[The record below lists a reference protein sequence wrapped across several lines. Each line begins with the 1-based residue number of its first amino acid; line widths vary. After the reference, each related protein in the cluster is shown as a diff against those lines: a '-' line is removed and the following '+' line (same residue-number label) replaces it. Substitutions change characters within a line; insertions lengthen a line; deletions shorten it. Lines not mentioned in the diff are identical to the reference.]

1 MPDIYLLRRRIADLA
16 TGAIDQHLSGLRKT
30 NDQQSSV
37 RGFAAAATSAGLH
50 PGRAGAG
57 AERRRAH
64 DAADGG
70 DAQRTAGARAG
81 SVCDVHFT
89 RTPGHGECA
98 KTYVRFISFHLNLPA
113 IVRMCATSLPD
124 SSNRE

>member
-1 MPDIYLLRRRIADLA
+1 MPDIYLLRRWIADMA

-37 RGFAAAATSAGLH
+37 RGFTAAATSAGLH
-50 PGRAGAG
+50 PGRAVAG

-70 DAQRTAGARAG
+70 YAQRTAGA
-81 SVCDVHFT
+81 
-89 RTPGHGECA
+89 
-98 KTYVRFISFHLNLPA
+98 
-113 IVRMCATSLPD
+113 
-124 SSNRE
+124 